1 MFTSFTTRLSGF
13 GASKNCV
20 ELETVDD
27 FSLWSRSCGQST
39 SAIDARRKRHVVP
52 GPASRTSRFRPRV
65 EHGWDSGRGEK
76 QGKMTALSLLMV
88 DLPHA
93 FSNPSLVS
101 TCAGGGGR
109 VGWEIMARE
118 ISHVQ
123 VLFSNERVAVPRTPR
138 LDFDYSKIAEQARGP
153 GVRRGERGRGNELES
168 DDHGEMSQLPSHQ
181 CHACVSEEGP
191 GHHLHPQF
199 RILSFHSY
207 HQSKGRV
214 EDPVQNPFISTYPS
228 CLFTPHS
235 SSTSYLAYCVHNR
248 LLLAFSH
255 WFSFLLHATACR
267 GRSSVTLKI
276 RILLNSAR
284 AITSR

>member
-20 ELETVDD
+20 EAVDD

-65 EHGWDSGRGEK
+65 EDGWNSGRGEK

-101 TCAGGGGR
+101 TCPGGGR
-109 VGWEIMARE
+109 RAGWEIMARV

-123 VLFSNERVAVPRTPR
+123 VLFSNERVAVPSTPR
-138 LDFDYSKIAEQARGP
+138 LDFDYSKIAEKRTWGKTRGK
-153 GVRRGERGRGNELES
+153 GAGQRAGER
-168 DDHGEMSQLPSHQ
+168 
-181 CHACVSEEGP
+181 
-191 GHHLHPQF
+191 
-199 RILSFHSY
+199 
-207 HQSKGRV
+207 
-214 EDPVQNPFISTYPS
+214 
-228 CLFTPHS
+228 
-235 SSTSYLAYCVHNR
+235 
-248 LLLAFSH
+248 
-255 WFSFLLHATACR
+255 
-267 GRSSVTLKI
+267 
-276 RILLNSAR
+276 
-284 AITSR
+284 